1 MARHL
6 LSQQFSSSTLMDGV
20 ALVKSEAGLSLPSDD
35 EALDEE
41 LQHLEVLDFDDKNG
55 FQPQW
60 VLKVSSF
67 LLC

>member
-1 MARHL
+1 
-6 LSQQFSSSTLMDGV
+6 MDGV